1 MTSSRLL
8 LGLAA
13 SVLAWATTTRAQA
26 TGPFATFEVLH
37 RFAPGEQ
44 PTGPL
49 VQSEDGVLFGTTAR
63 VGDASAGASFSIDRS
78 GRFRVHHVFAGG
90 STPIGGLI
98 LAADGHFYGTTTA
111 GVFRF
116 TPPETVTPL
125 YSFGNY
131 PAGGGPLAGLTE
143 ASDAH
148 LYGVAGGP
156 GNAGSVFRIDAK
168 GRVVVLH
175 AFATDGSEG
184 SDPSAV
190 LIEGRGDRR
199 YGVTSAGGAL
209 HAGTVFSISLD
220 GEVEV
225 VHSFN
230 PETQGRQPT
239 GGLTFG
245 SDGLLYG
252 TTCHSASSGSGG
264 GAVYRI
270 ALGGKFEVLHTFTTA
285 EGSCPVGELALFND
299 GKLIS
304 HGHLIGITKAGGP
317 HGSGT
322 VYRMDR
328 HGTVTVLHGFGSG
341 RDAAPPEAGVI
352 QGADGALYGTTGST
366 ANLGGA
372 IYRLK
377 IQRP

>member
-1 MTSSRLL
+1 MRSRLFRVGALAVGLCSL
-8 LGLAA
+8 LVFGVAAGGSSNAKVTFTKDVAPILYNRCVECHRAGEVAPMALITYNETRPWAKAIKQKVVDRSMPPWLASPENTHFKNERRLSQNEINTIA
-13 SVLAWATTTRAQA
+13 AWVDAGAPKGTDEDLPAPPKFEQGWAIGKPDAVISLDQAIAVPAEGVIPYKYLTVQTNFNEDKWVQAAEIRAGNRKVVHHIIVFVQEPGA
-26 TGPFATFEVLH
+26 NNEQGRGGRGVKLCG
-37 RFAPGEQ
+37 FAPGEQ

-184 SDPSAV
+184 S
-190 LIEGRGDRR
+190 GR
-199 YGVTSAGGAL
+199 
-209 HAGTVFSISLD
+209 
-220 GEVEV
+220 
-225 VHSFN
+225 
-230 PETQGRQPT
+230 
-239 GGLTFG
+239 
-245 SDGLLYG
+245 
-252 TTCHSASSGSGG
+252 
-264 GAVYRI
+264 
-270 ALGGKFEVLHTFTTA
+270 
-285 EGSCPVGELALFND
+285 
-299 GKLIS
+299 
-304 HGHLIGITKAGGP
+304 
-317 HGSGT
+317 
-322 VYRMDR
+322 M
-328 HGTVTVLHGFGSG
+328 
-341 RDAAPPEAGVI
+341 
-352 QGADGALYGTTGST
+352 
-366 ANLGGA
+366 
-372 IYRLK
+372 
-377 IQRP
+377 